1 MFSVK
6 GESGSFLRRTGVTW
20 EFRDVVRFQGKQICD
35 CSRPAYVIN
44 LVKRN
49 KFQPGTRERL
59 RAFLNLFIYF
69 FFFENESCCTTRQT
83 KSKTTISC
91 IAHADCV
98 EIQSLDDMQDLVT
111 LLKSTYRI
119 NTFWFVVFMNSF
131 HRVGKVTKVLWWV
144 RHDRL

>member
-1 MFSVK
+1 M
-6 GESGSFLRRTGVTW
+6 
-20 EFRDVVRFQGKQICD
+20 
-35 CSRPAYVIN
+35 IN

-59 RAFLNLFIYF
+59 RAFLIFF

-83 KSKTTISC
+83 KSKTTILC

-111 LLKSTYRI
+111 LLKLAAPPTEL
-119 NTFWFVVFMNSF
+119 THFD
-131 HRVGKVTKVLWWV
+131 LWCS
-144 RHDRL
+144 